1 MLPRNKTNSSFHWH
15 SSAYLTRAY
24 FQPPLYLYVAMHFF
38 PCVSV
43 ILATA
48 ALVTSEPSA
57 QLFEPF
63 DVAALDGNT
72 FFTDTSYVLIQ
83 RSYQHLKL
91 TIRLEMMEIWQA
103 FLHRRQRK
111 VHPGLKLRHNKAHK
125 GSNNKAH
132 LRGLA
137 HMGSRNNKAH
147 LRRLTPMGSSNKAY
161 LRMGAHPVGN
171 SIAHPRA
178 RVVDKTLPR
187 RSSHVPL
194 LVFKVT
200 NTVENMEDVLLNATR
215 VVCVGS
221 GARMPSVILQFTGN
235 RLLVHPNSHV

>member
-1 MLPRNKTNSSFHWH
+1 MLPRNKANSSFHWH

-24 FQPPLYLYVAMHFF
+24 FQSPLYLYVAMHFF
-38 PCVSV
+38 PYVSV

-72 FFTDTSYVLIQ
+72 FFTDTMYVLIQ

-91 TIRLEMMEIWQA
+91 TIWLEMMEIWQA
-103 FLHRRQRK
+103 FLQRRQGK

-125 GSNNKAH
+125 GSNNKGH

-137 HMGSRNNKAH
+137 RMGSRNNKAH
-147 LRRLTPMGSSNKAY
+147 LRGLTPMGSSNKAY
-161 LRMGAHPVGN
+161 PRMG
-171 SIAHPRA
+171 AHPRA
-178 RVVDKTLPR
+178 RVVDKTLFR

-194 LVFKVT
+194 LVIQAT

-221 GARMPSVILQFTGN
+221 GARIPSVILQFTGN